1 VDYAKKYFK
10 YGSSSE
16 QEKFNKLV
24 SEMRPNMSL
33 DSAISA
39 ALAEIKASLKQKK
52 IGGMMDKPLGA
63 GGNK

>member
-1 VDYAKKYFK
+1 MDYAKKYFK

-16 QEKFNKLV
+16 QQKFNKLV

-52 IGGMMDKPLGA
+52 MGGMMDKPLGA

>member
-1 VDYAKKYFK
+1 MDYAKKYFK

>member
-16 QEKFNKLV
+16 QQKFNKLV

-52 IGGMMDKPLGA
+52 MGGMMDKPLGA

>member
-52 IGGMMDKPLGA
+52 MGGMMDKPLGA

>member
-1 VDYAKKYFK
+1 MDYAKKYFK

-16 QEKFNKLV
+16 QQKFNKLV

-39 ALAEIKASLKQKK
+39 ASLKQKK
-52 IGGMMDKPLGA
+52 MGGMMDKPLGA

>member
-1 VDYAKKYFK
+1 
-10 YGSSSE
+10 
-16 QEKFNKLV
+16 
-24 SEMRPNMSL
+24 MRPNMSL

-52 IGGMMDKPLGA
+52 MGGMMDKPLGA

>member
-1 VDYAKKYFK
+1 MDYAKKYFK

-16 QEKFNKLV
+16 QQKFNKLV

-39 ALAEIKASLKQKK
+39 ALAKIKASLKQKK
-52 IGGMMDKPLGA
+52 MGGMMDKPLGA

>member
-1 VDYAKKYFK
+1 MDYAKKYFK

-52 IGGMMDKPLGA
+52 IGGMIDKPLGA

>member
-1 VDYAKKYFK
+1 MDYAKKYFK

-52 IGGMMDKPLGA
+52 MGGMMDKPLGA